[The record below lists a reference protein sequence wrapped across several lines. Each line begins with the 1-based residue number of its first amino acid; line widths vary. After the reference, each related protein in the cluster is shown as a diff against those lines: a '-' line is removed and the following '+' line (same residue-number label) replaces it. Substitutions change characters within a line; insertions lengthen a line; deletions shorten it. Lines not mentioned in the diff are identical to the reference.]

1 MNEFTLINVL
11 HEIRNPSK
19 INDMDENTKLYV
31 FSKRE
36 VALIF
41 LFMFLIALTSFV
53 FGVKV
58 GKNYSFEQ
66 SGFIPQDKQ
75 KVDLLSGQEEKVN
88 EVVKEKMEE
97 KEPSMEL
104 NDLNKKLEQHIK
116 TETDGEGKRFEGKPQ
131 APEANP
137 QSTDETVMED
147 SGNQMVEP
155 VPGTEVNME
164 EGAKSSLKDKFS
176 GKYTIQLGSHRSVE
190 EAEAFAE
197 GFKVRGYNPIINE
210 VEIPNRGIWYRVSL
224 GVFDT
229 ITDAKDYVKK
239 EQSLFQGQDYVFVRF
254 D

>member
-1 MNEFTLINVL
+1 
-11 HEIRNPSK
+11 
-19 INDMDENTKLYV
+19 MDENTKLYV

-58 GKNYSFEQ
+58 GKNYSFEN

-75 KVDLLSGQEEKVN
+75 KIDLLSGQEEKVN
-88 EVVKEKMEE
+88 EVVREKMEQP
-97 KEPSMEL
+97 KEPVEL

-116 TETDGEGKRFEGKPQ
+116 TETDGEGKRIEGKLEADEP
-131 APEANP
+131 APSQPIAP
-137 QSTDETVMED
+137 DTSMQDT
-147 SGNQMVEP
+147 GNQMIEP
-155 VPGTEVNME
+155 VPGTEVTME
-164 EGAKSSLKDKFS
+164 EGAKSSLKDKYS
-176 GKYTIQLGSHRSVE
+176 GKYTIQLGSHRSLD

-224 GVFDT
+224 GVFDS

>member
-1 MNEFTLINVL
+1 
-11 HEIRNPSK
+11 
-19 INDMDENTKLYV
+19 
-31 FSKRE
+31 
-36 VALIF
+36 
-41 LFMFLIALTSFV
+41 MFLIALTSFV

-66 SGFIPQDKQ
+66 SGFLPQDKQ
-75 KVDLLSGQEEKVN
+75 KIDLLSGQEEKVN
-88 EVVKEKMEE
+88 EVVRE
-97 KEPSMEL
+97 KEGKLKDPAEL
-104 NDLNKKLEQHIK
+104 NDLNKKLEEHIK

-131 APEANP
+131 A
-137 QSTDETVMED
+137 DEPAPSQPAQTENTMED
-147 SGNQMVEP
+147 TGNQMIEP
-155 VPGTEVNME
+155 VPGTEVGME
-164 EGAKSSLKDKFS
+164 DSAKSSLKDNYS
-176 GKYTIQLGSHRSVE
+176 GKYTIQLGSHRSID

-224 GVFDT
+224 GVFDS

>member
-1 MNEFTLINVL
+1 
-11 HEIRNPSK
+11 
-19 INDMDENTKLYV
+19 MDENTKLYV

-53 FGVKV
+53 FGVKI

-66 SGFIPQDKQ
+66 SGFLPQDKQ
-75 KVDLLSGQEEKVN
+75 KIDLLSGQEEKVN
-88 EVVKEKMEE
+88 EVVRE
-97 KEPSMEL
+97 KEGKLKDPAEL

-131 APEANP
+131 ADEPAPSQPTQTE
-137 QSTDETVMED
+137 STMED
-147 SGNQMVEP
+147 TGNQMIEP
-155 VPGTEVNME
+155 VPGTEVGME
-164 EGAKSSLKDKFS
+164 DGAKSSLQDNYS
-176 GKYTIQLGSHRSVE
+176 GKYTIQLGSHRSID

-210 VEIPNRGIWYRVSL
+210 VEIPNRGVWYRVSL
-224 GVFDT
+224 GVFDS

>member
-1 MNEFTLINVL
+1 MHEL
-11 HEIRNPSK
+11 HNPSK
-19 INDMDENTKLYV
+19 IKDMDENTKLYV

-58 GKNYSFEQ
+58 GKTYSYEQ
-66 SGFIPQDKQ
+66 AGFTPQDKQ

-88 EVVKEKMEE
+88 EVVEE
-97 KEPSMEL
+97 AKQETKQNTDQEML
-104 NDLNKKLEQHIK
+104 DLNKKLEEHIK
-116 TETDGEGKRFEGKPQ
+116 TETDGQGKRFEKGEVP
-131 APEANP
+131 APVM
-137 QSTDETVMED
+137 QETQVEVD
-147 SGNQMVEP
+147 TGNQMVEP
-155 VPGTEVNME
+155 VPGTEVPAE
-164 EGAKSSLKDKFS
+164 AGSTSSLKS
-176 GKYTIQLGSHRSVE
+176 QYTGKYTIQLGSHRSLD

-210 VEIPNRGIWYRVSL
+210 VEIPSRGIWYRVSL
-224 GVFDT
+224 GVFDS

-239 EQSLFQGQDYVFVRF
+239 ERSLFQGQDYVFVRF

>member
-1 MNEFTLINVL
+1 L
-11 HEIRNPSK
+11 HELHNPSK

-66 SGFIPQDKQ
+66 SGFLPQDKQ

-88 EVVKEKMEE
+88 EVVREKME
-97 KEPSMEL
+97 KPKDSVEL

-116 TETDGEGKRFEGKPQ
+116 TETDGEGKRFEGKPEADEP
-131 APEANP
+131 APSQPSEADATT
-137 QSTDETVMED
+137 QD
-147 SGNQMVEP
+147 SGNQMIEP
-155 VPGTEVNME
+155 VPGTEVTME
-164 EGAKSSLKDKFS
+164 EGAKSSLKDQYS
-176 GKYTIQLGSHRSVE
+176 GKYTIQLGSHRSID

-210 VEIPNRGIWYRVSL
+210 VEIPNRGVWYRVSL